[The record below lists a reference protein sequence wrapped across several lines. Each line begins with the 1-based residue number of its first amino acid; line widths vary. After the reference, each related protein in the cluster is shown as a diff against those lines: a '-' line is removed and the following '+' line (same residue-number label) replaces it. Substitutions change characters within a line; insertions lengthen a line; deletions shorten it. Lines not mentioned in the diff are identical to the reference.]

1 MNLLKSLFVF
11 IVLITGIFWAVD
23 KFYFNNDK
31 DTDENIETVNIKED
45 EPLPEETKKE
55 DGQKNDGKKQEK
67 EYVTVYFLGVGAED
81 SAVFKKV
88 KRELPKNT
96 SKINFAITQLL
107 KGVNHKEKQLGV
119 YSEIPKG
126 TKLLHLTETNNKVI
140 IDINSDF
147 QYGGGADSLYN
158 KVKQIIKTALA
169 NAEGK
174 EVYLYLDG
182 KQADVIGGEGL
193 MLKQPLSENSIDD

>member
-1 MNLLKSLFVF
+1 MNLLKSLLVFVL
-11 IVLITGIFWAVD
+11 LIIGVFFAVD

-31 DTDENIETVNIKED
+31 NSEENIETVNIKED
-45 EPLPEETKKE
+45 EPVQEIVKKE
-55 DGQKNDGKKQEK
+55 DVKKTDNKKDEK
-67 EYVTVYFLGVGAED
+67 EFVTIYFLGVGAED

-88 KRELPKNT
+88 KRELPQNT

-107 KGVNHKEKQLGV
+107 KGVNHREKQLGV
-119 YSEIPKG
+119 YTEIPKG
-126 TKLLHLTETNNKVI
+126 TKLLKLTETKDKVI

-169 NAEGK
+169 NADGK